1 MGAIVVL
8 TDVLTTFFGVIITA
22 LVGWVLWSIREFM
35 SDTKK
40 RLNSLEDELK
50 GPAEITEGWKNK
62 LIDSLA
68 HDTRVIDLIMRYSS
82 SGNPYDYNRKKEL
95 MEKYKNR
102 TLTPE
107 EAEELKKI
115 LEEDQKKAKENGDV
129 LALLAIGLVLLV
141 LIGLAQKK

>member
-1 MGAIVVL
+1 VVL
-8 TDVLTTFFGVIITA
+8 TDALTTFFGVIITA

-40 RLNSLEDELK
+40 RLNLLEDELK

>member
-1 MGAIVVL
+1 
-8 TDVLTTFFGVIITA
+8 
-22 LVGWVLWSIREFM
+22 M